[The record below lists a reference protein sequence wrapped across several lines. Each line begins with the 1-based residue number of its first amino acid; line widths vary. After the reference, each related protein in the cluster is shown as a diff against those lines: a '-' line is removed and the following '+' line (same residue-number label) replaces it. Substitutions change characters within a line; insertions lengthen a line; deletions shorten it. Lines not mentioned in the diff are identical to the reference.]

1 MVTLRCEWSDI
12 AVSLDDCYVC
22 ESHESLLRMHFLFEI
37 QARSSAQQKHMV
49 LPRPSASFTDEV
61 KMMVPVR
68 VIVSCYIDNGN
79 EREIERDIYRDI
91 WHEL

>member
-12 AVSLDDCYVC
+12 AVSRGDCYVQ
-22 ESHESLLRMHFLFEI
+22 ESLEPLVRMHFLFEI
-37 QARSSAQQKHMV
+37 QARSSAQQKHMA
-49 LPRPSASFTDEV
+49 LPRPSASFADEV

-68 VIVSCYIDNGN
+68 VTVSCYIDNCN
-79 EREIERDIYRDI
+79 ERERDIYRDI